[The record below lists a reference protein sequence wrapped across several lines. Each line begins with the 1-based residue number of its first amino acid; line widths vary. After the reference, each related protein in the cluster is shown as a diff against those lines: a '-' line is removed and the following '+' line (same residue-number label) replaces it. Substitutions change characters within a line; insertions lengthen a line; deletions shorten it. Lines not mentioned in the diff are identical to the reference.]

1 MARKRVELTLDNSS
15 LSFSELFQSKL
26 SKLCTFNNPD
36 PILCSTGSS
45 LLDTIIGGG
54 LLTGRY
60 HVFAA
65 PAHSGKSTT
74 CIKTIANFL
83 NSTGEDS
90 AALWIDG
97 EQATPPNRLIQ
108 LGIPYQ
114 HDKDIEGKDII
125 DQYTGLPKP
134 LFTEDGKD
142 VIWDNRFF
150 RVPVNIPLEKAFEL
164 IDACIQVKIER
175 HKEANPLLVV
185 FDSLDSLPTLKE
197 IETDDVD
204 KAIGQRAKVLGYY
217 MKRYLYKLT
226 QYNICVI
233 FITHIGKKLSMQG
246 PYEAYDGK
254 MSSLKDFTVAGGK
267 PIQFYPYN
275 MIFFRSRIGK
285 TVDDMLQDM
294 GVPAGFIVEAT
305 TLKAKSFS
313 SNLVVPLVFNSL
325 KGFDEYPTR
334 FYNMAKNKWF
344 NGTVSKTMPE
354 FPDDKFNTKTFF
366 SKIEEDPEFKKKVDI
381 SWQNYLDEHY
391 KKYHSIM
398 NSMNEI
404 NQNVD
409 YDSFDETETQQMM
422 QDFISYGD
430 VGETT
435 SQTPNTATFD
445 EKELSDLDME
455 I

>member
-1 MARKRVELTLDNSS
+1 MAKRRSTESTVDSS
-15 LSFSELFQSKL
+15 LSFSEMFQSEL
-26 SKLCTFNNPD
+26 GKLCEFNYPD

-54 LLTGRY
+54 LLTGKY

-83 NSTGEDS
+83 NTTDSDS

-97 EQATPPNRLIQ
+97 EQATPPDRLIQ

-114 HDKDIEGKDII
+114 HQKDANGNDII
-125 DQYTGLPKP
+125 DEYTGLPKP
-134 LFTEDGKD
+134 VLTPDGKN
-142 VIWDNRFF
+142 VVWDNRFF
-150 RVPVNIPLEKAFEL
+150 RVPMNIPLEKAFEL
-164 IDACIQVKIER
+164 IDKCIEVKINR
-175 HKEANPLLVV
+175 QKEANPLLVV
-185 FDSLDSLPTLKE
+185 FDSLDSLPTMKE
-197 IETDDVD
+197 IETKDVD
-204 KAIGQRAKVLGYY
+204 SAIGQRAKVLGYY
-217 MKRYLYKLT
+217 MKRYLYKLS

-285 TVDDMLQDM
+285 TVDQMLEDM

-334 FYNMAKNKWF
+334 YYNMAQNKWF
-344 NGTVSKTMPE
+344 NGTVSKTLPE
-354 FPDDKFNTKTFF
+354 YPDDKFNTKTFF
-366 SKIEEDPEFKKKVDI
+366 TKLKEDPEFKKKVDI
-381 SWQNYLDEHY
+381 SWQNYLDKHY
-391 KKYHSIM
+391 KKYHAIM
-398 NSMNEI
+398 SSMNDI

-409 YDSFDETETQQMM
+409 YDSFDESSTQQMM

-430 VGETT
+430 VGEVT
-435 SQTPNTATFD
+435 SQTPNTANF
-445 EKELSDLDME
+445 ENELDLNGEE